1 MLSHSPAP
9 LHCDY
14 SKTQELRYLHQLSC
28 LCGFLSGK
36 NWTACEQLWL
46 IEVAIVGVCFRIV
59 SVSDSTIDGVVI
71 GLGTFAWGKITTGKV
86 FAGDCDYDGY
96 VDVGAFAG
104 EEVLLLEVHFGCRN
118 C

>member
-1 MLSHSPAP
+1 M
-9 LHCDY
+9 
-14 SKTQELRYLHQLSC
+14 
-28 LCGFLSGK
+28 
-36 NWTACEQLWL
+36 
-46 IEVAIVGVCFRIV
+46 
-59 SVSDSTIDGVVI
+59 I